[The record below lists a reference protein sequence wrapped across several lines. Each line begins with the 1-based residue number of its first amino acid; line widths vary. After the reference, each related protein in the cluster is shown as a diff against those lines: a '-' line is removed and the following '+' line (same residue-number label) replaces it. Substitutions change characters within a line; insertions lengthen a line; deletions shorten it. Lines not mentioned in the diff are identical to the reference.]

1 MNKAKQ
7 LLVVLLCITAFG
19 FSSVT
24 GNEKIVDVKVPVSKF
39 TTWLEYEVY
48 TVGEQNI
55 SVSITNAHGKVF
67 FQEDRT
73 LYGEA
78 YLNLDTSE
86 FPKGLYNITVI
97 CGASKA
103 HVSAEKI

>member
-1 MNKAKQ
+1 MQ
-7 LLVVLLCITAFG
+7 LVVVLLCLTAFG
-19 FSSVT
+19 FKSGT
-24 GNEKIVDVKVPVSKF
+24 GNEKIIDVKVPASKF

-55 SVSITNAHGKVF
+55 SVSITNSHGKVF

-86 FPKGLYNITVI
+86 FPKGVYDITVI
-97 CGASKA
+97 CGANKA
-103 HVSAEKI
+103 NVSAEKI